1 MKGGVNWNYEFN
13 CACHPMGFKLYAAY
27 EMNVWVQDVQ
37 ITRAIPI
44 GTPLADAVTI
54 NIGNVGFRGL
64 TAGAEFSF

>member
-1 MKGGVNWNYEFN
+1 MKGGVNWNYAFN
-13 CACHPMGFKLYAAY
+13 CNHHPLVIRLYAAY

-64 TAGAEFSF
+64 TAGAMFSF